1 MTEHPFDPTYEELP
15 KIVPIFPLNG
25 ALLLPRGH
33 LPLNIFEPRYLN
45 MVRDAL
51 SGDRVIGMIQ
61 PKAVAEDQGRADT
74 YQVGCTGRI
83 AAFSETDDG
92 RYLITLRGLL
102 RFELERE
109 LPPIE
114 GYRRVVPDYSRFRE
128 DLVAEDSDL
137 DRDRLLK
144 ALHRYFEVSGIA
156 IDWENVEQMTGDQ
169 LVNTMAMVCPFEPPE
184 KQALLEAAGLAERA
198 EALTAILEMS
208 ALDRDDDVARH

>member
-1 MTEHPFDPTYEELP
+1 MTEHPFDPTFEELP

-45 MVRDAL
+45 MVRDAIA
-51 SGDRVIGMIQ
+51 GDRVIGMIQ
-61 PKAVAEDQGRADT
+61 PKGSSEDQGSADT

-102 RFELERE
+102 RFDLERE
-109 LPPIE
+109 LPPLE
-114 GYRRVVPDYSRFRE
+114 GYRRVVPDYSRFRD
-128 DLVAEDSDL
+128 DLVVEDVDF
-137 DRDRLLK
+137 DRDRLFK

-184 KQALLEAAGLAERA
+184 KQALLEAPGLAERA
-198 EALTAILEMS
+198 EALIAILEMS